1 MGEFD
6 RWLAGLEVVDPVPGD
21 AGEGSQRAL
30 AESESQPTAS
40 NGRCEVS
47 DGVDLHGA
55 SLSTYVGKYLLP
67 MYVGYPTMSTFIYIP
82 WLTEY
87 VDSTRT
93 DSFCCDP
100 EQVAP
105 AHPFMTA

>member
-1 MGEFD
+1 
-6 RWLAGLEVVDPVPGD
+6 
-21 AGEGSQRAL
+21 
-30 AESESQPTAS
+30 
-40 NGRCEVS
+40 
-47 DGVDLHGA
+47 
-55 SLSTYVGKYLLP
+55 